1 MITDLKDRIAR
12 RDYTVG
18 VIGLGYVGLP
28 VLLRFWQVGFRVIGF
43 DIDAGKVKRLTVGE
57 SYIRHIAHE
66 TVRPLVGSGR
76 FTATTDFSRLAEADA
91 VLICVPTPLDAHRD
105 PDLQYVVQ
113 TADAIAGTLRE
124 GQLICLESTTY
135 PGTTEELLLPRFQ
148 ARGLTIGKDVFLA
161 FSPERED
168 PGNSASSLAVISKVL
183 GGVTPACGELAEA
196 LYATVVGRVV
206 RVSSP
211 KVAEMT
217 KLLENIYRAVNIALV
232 NELKILADRMEIDIW
247 EVIEAAAT
255 KPFGFQA
262 FTPGPGLGGHCIPID
277 PFYLTW
283 KARAYG
289 LSTRFIELAGEINQ
303 AMPAWVV
310 QKVME
315 ALNSCGKPLKGA
327 RILVLGVAYKPDI
340 DDQRESPALE
350 ILTRL
355 HQQGALVNYS
365 DPHVPRCYGHRHY
378 PALDLVSLPLT
389 ADTLRAQDAVILVTN
404 HAAFDLDLIRDHAPL
419 VVDTRNAFKGVPSS
433 KVVKA

>member
-1 MITDLKDRIAR
+1 MMTDLKNRMAR

-28 VLLRFWQVGFRVIGF
+28 VLLRFWEVGFRVIGF
-43 DIDAGKVKRLTVGE
+43 DIDPRKVKQLNAGE
-57 SYIRHIAHE
+57 SYIRHIGCE
-66 TVRPLVGSGR
+66 RVSPLVGSGR
-76 FTATTDFSRLAEADA
+76 FEATTDFSRLAEADA
-91 VLICVPTPLDAHRD
+91 LLICVPTPLNAHRE
-105 PDLQYVVQ
+105 PDLRYVVQ
-113 TADAIAGTLRE
+113 TADAIAGTLRA

-135 PGTTEELLLPRFQ
+135 PGTTEELLLPRFE
-148 ARGLTIGKDVFLA
+148 ARGLTVGKEIFLA

-168 PGNSASSLAVISKVL
+168 PGNSASSLATIPKVL
-183 GGVTPACGELAEA
+183 GGVTAACGELADA
-196 LYATVVGRVV
+196 LYSTVVGRVV

-211 KVAEMT
+211 KAAEMA

-232 NELKILADRMEIDIW
+232 NELKLLSDRMDIDIW

-310 QKVME
+310 QKVAG
-315 ALNSCGKPLKGA
+315 ALNARGKPLNGA
-327 RILVLGVAYKPDI
+327 TILVLGVAYKPDI

-355 HQQGALVNYS
+355 RHQGARVNYS

-378 PALDLVSLPLT
+378 PELDLVSRPLT
-389 ADTLRAQDAVILVTN
+389 ADTLRAQDAVVLVTN

-419 VVDTRNAFKGVPSS
+419 VIDTRNAFKGAPPS
-433 KVVKA
+433 KVIKA